1 MNGTNLKLNRTR
13 FIKNFLID
21 KIADE
26 SSGLASI
33 ELKINNNKLK
43 MASVQAQKTQIDLSK
58 ANSSSEYIIGSFN
71 YNLELEGQIKRIDD
85 ENRGLENDKKKKLKI
100 IFGLMRKK
108 VAISVIL
115 NSLEKA
121 GALASDEQM
130 DAVAQEFYSRN
141 RT

>member
-43 MASVQAQKTQIDLSK
+43 MASVQAQKTQVDLSK
-58 ANSSSEYIIGSFN
+58 VNSSSEYIIGSFN

-100 IFGLMRKK
+100 ISGLMRKK

-115 NSLEKA
+115 NSYEKKQ
-121 GALASDEQM
+121 ALASDKQM
-130 DAVAQEFYSRN
+130 DAVAQEFYSRE